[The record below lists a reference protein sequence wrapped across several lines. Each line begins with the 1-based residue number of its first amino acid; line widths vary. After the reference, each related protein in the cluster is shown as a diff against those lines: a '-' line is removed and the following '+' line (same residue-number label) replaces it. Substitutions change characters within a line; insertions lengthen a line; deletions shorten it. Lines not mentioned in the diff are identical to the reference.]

1 MLAKDWIQHLNLLPH
16 PEGGFYKELY
26 RSGELIRKEH
36 LPERFTG
43 DRVFAT
49 SIYYLLEQG
58 DFSAF
63 HRIKQD
69 EIWHHYDGGGLEV
82 HIIKPGGEYLVKKAG
97 KNITNGEE
105 PQVIIEAGDIFGS
118 RPIAGTNFALMGCG
132 VAPGFDFDDFEL
144 NDRDG
149 LLEEYPQHAT
159 IILQLTR

>member
-1 MLAKDWIQHLNLLPH
+1 MNAQDWILHLNLLPH
-16 PEGGFYKELY
+16 PEGGHYKELY
-26 RSGELIRKEH
+26 RSGESIKREH

-43 DRVFAT
+43 DRVFST

-69 EIWHHYDGGGLEV
+69 EIWHHYDGDGLEV
-82 HIIKPGGEYLVKKAG
+82 HIIKPNGDYEIKKVG

-105 PQVIIEAGDIFGS
+105 PQVMIEAGDIFGS
-118 RPIAGTNFALMGCG
+118 RPIAGTDYALLGCS
-132 VAPGFDFDDFEL
+132 VSPGFDFDDFEL
-144 NDRDG
+144 NHRDQ
-149 LLEEYPQHAT
+149 LLELYPQHGA

>member
-1 MLAKDWIQHLNLLPH
+1 MTATDWIQHLNLLPH
-16 PEGGFYKELY
+16 PEGGYYKEIY
-26 RSGELIRKEH
+26 RSAESIKKEH
-36 LPERFTG
+36 LPDRFTG

-82 HIIKPGGEYLVKKAG
+82 HIIKPSGEYLVKKVG
-97 KNITNGEE
+97 KNITNGEA

-118 RPIAGTNFALMGCG
+118 RPIEGTDFALLGCG
-132 VAPGFDFDDFEL
+132 VAPGFDFDDFKI
-144 NDRDG
+144 NHRDG
-149 LLEEYPQHAT
+149 LLAKYPQHGA